1 MPVENTPS
9 DNLILSL
16 FEGAGP
22 VETPTPGLR
31 AWLGND
37 PAAAADMRPVL
48 LKRLTGTAGKGRA
61 TEALA
66 LIHPQIVRT
75 RRWMIEGG
83 NLYVVRDVIRGK
95 NLRQLLVAPGGARPG
110 PDLLRR
116 LLMPVLDALE
126 FAHGQG
132 VAHGGISPE
141 NVLVGEGIKVYLSDF
156 ATTDPRA
163 PHHVGAYQGAAT
175 IPGDIKAFGR
185 MVSAYLPSTGP
196 FASPIVR
203 GRLEGL
209 ISRCDTVADLRA
221 TLLTLENL
229 AATSAPAGAAAPA
242 AAAATAPQQPS
253 PKKPAGPMAPWEH
266 GRYGQSFPHDTPP
279 KGAPALLCQLG
290 EPTPRLPQGGGGALS
305 LVVRNEGDAPL
316 VIRMIATQHAWLN
329 VRPMELPLT
338 IAPKQSERIG
348 FFLSAARLTPGEY
361 RSEIYLSSNAGGKGA
376 EDLQGGW
383 YKHTCEVRISVEP
396 PGKTAAAAPPPSGSF
411 RLRSR

>member
-1 MPVENTPS
+1 MPIENTPS
-9 DNLILSL
+9 DDLVLSL
-16 FEGAGP
+16 FDGAGP
-22 VETPTPGLR
+22 VETPTPGIR

-37 PAAAADMRPVL
+37 PVAASDKRPVL
-48 LKRLTGTAGKGRA
+48 LKRLAGTAGKGRA

-75 RRWMIEGG
+75 RRWMLEGG

-110 PDLLRR
+110 PELLRR
-116 LLMPVLDALE
+116 LLMPVLEALE

-132 VAHGGISPE
+132 MAHGGISPE
-141 NVLVGEGIKVYLSDF
+141 NVLVGEGVTVYLSDF
-156 ATTDPRA
+156 ATADPRA
-163 PHHVGAYQGAAT
+163 PHHVTAYQGAAT

-185 MVSAYLPSTGP
+185 MVSAYLPTTGP
-196 FASPIVR
+196 FASPVVR

-229 AATSAPAGAAAPA
+229 AAAPAGGT
-242 AAAATAPQQPS
+242 AATPPPPQ
-253 PKKPAGPMAPWEH
+253 PKPTGPMAPWEH
-266 GRYGQSFPHDTPP
+266 ARFGRTFPHDAPP
-279 KGAPALLCQLG
+279 KGAPTLLCQLG

-305 LVVRNEGDAPL
+305 LIVRNEGDAPL

-338 IAPKQSERIG
+338 IKPMQSERIG

-383 YKHTCEVRISVEP
+383 YKHTCEVRITVEP
-396 PGKTAAAAPPPSGSF
+396 PGKTATAATPPPSGGF